1 MDADTAGPAL
11 PGGLIGPVLVLA
23 DAEAIGR
30 LAPSWAKAFAAAE
43 LRYRVRLVSGA
54 EGGGREVDALA
65 GELSRHGAR
74 SCVAAGAPGAVATA
88 RGVAMRAGV
97 PCIVLESGVAGA
109 ATD

>member
-1 MDADTAGPAL
+1 MDADAARPAL

-30 LAPSWAKAFAAAE
+30 LAPNWAKIFAAAQ

-54 EGGGREVDALA
+54 EGGREVDALA
-65 GELSRHGAR
+65 GELSRHGAH
-74 SCVAAGAPGAVATA
+74 SCAAAGAPGAVATA
-88 RGVAMRAGV
+88 REVAARAGV
-97 PCIVLESGVAGA
+97 PCIVLESGAAGV